1 MTTSVIESWSNWWE
15 LGRQLEMPLAD
26 RARALEWRV
35 PVVAHVGVEQPVI
48 LSGAGDDRPQGPGEV
63 SEAGVVALEQP
74 RLHPDRAAE
83 QRRRAV
89 DAGVRAHHARD
100 AEADRLDPAQ
110 VVPGAVQ
117 VEDRLGQ
124 GHEALAGGLEAQKGL
139 GVELTAW
146 SALMS

>member
-35 PVVAHVGVEQPVI
+35 P
-48 LSGAGDDRPQGPGEV
+48 
-63 SEAGVVALEQP
+63 VVALEQP